1 MISQVFCDVHP
12 NVSLCVCIEDGA
24 YLVRDSTR
32 QLANQP
38 FTLMVFYQDK
48 VYNIQIR
55 QQNQQFLLGTG
66 LKVQEVNLTLLTRGL

>member
-1 MISQVFCDVHP
+1 MLFFVTIHYYSNISCLC
-12 NVSLCVCIEDGA
+12 LCVEDGA

-38 FTLMVFYQDK
+38 YTLMVFYQDK
-48 VYNIQIR
+48 VYNVQIR

-66 LKVQEVNLTLLTRGL
+66 LKVQEVNKTHVTD